1 VIARS
6 TLGRRFVGRTDDLAF
21 LLARHLE
28 AARLRARAVLV
39 TGPPGIGKSRLLR
52 EMRAALFHRRVRV
65 VESSCL
71 AIARRPYA
79 PILEILSDIDPEAAA
94 RSLRAANQREQ
105 LDILC
110 EGLLRF
116 AQRQTLVAVI
126 EDLHWADAATLELLE
141 YLTNRI
147 RKVRLFLVLSAR
159 LDASS
164 SPRLARLAAN
174 DLVDRLELEP
184 LGPDDCVAFVED
196 ALAGREL
203 PAAGRAR
210 VMRIAEGNPFYIE
223 ELLKTTLERGQPS
236 VPASLGAALLERA
249 STLDERSRAIVEAA
263 AVLGA
268 DFDVATLAAT
278 SAVSRPHAVDA
289 LLAASDLQML
299 EERGPDHYAF
309 RHALTREALYASV
322 PSVRA
327 VALHASALAAYRENP
342 KTPVERLAYHAW
354 FARDFIAAA
363 QYAEDAGVTAVRAYA
378 YEDAIAQF
386 DRALAALEAV
396 PERDAES
403 RVRAYDRRARAHIAA
418 GSNAAA
424 FDDYVAAAE
433 LLADTDAR
441 EREAQMRVGAGIQA
455 YRNGDPSARVVLET
469 MLARLPAHERAAATR
484 LHVGLAQLNA
494 NVYRS
499 ADAHRHLAFVDE
511 AVVAERPELAYA
523 LASVRAIVAYI
534 DGDVATYAG
543 AFDAWLAAA
552 RAIEGEPDVP
562 LVHYNGGMYF
572 SILGLHARALETFAR
587 GLEISRV
594 RHDRMAESATNG
606 MAAMAYLAV
615 GDLASVR
622 RCVEAVYEL
631 ATDGK
636 IARAHAAAWGSLAA
650 PHLGDDLMLARCV
663 DTAAL
668 EPFAEPMCAA
678 GYAPW
683 LVHRGASGE
692 ARALLHRAIVQLER
706 PRGLYNTIFAVARYG
721 DASDLPIARAHLER
735 VAVASPDVVEAPGVA
750 FFDAIVAHREGHLGE
765 ATRHASEAARGF
777 GRLGHP
783 LLQAQAFE
791 IAGAIDDA
799 IEAYRR
805 CGAVADVERLGS
817 LTTPGAVASLPV
829 TALEEVPREL
839 TTREREIASL
849 VASGATNRTIG
860 ERLDCSPKTVEKHL
874 ATIFR
879 KVGVASRVRLAAWV
893 LERSKRD
900 VPLELPSVRH

>member
-6 TLGRRFVGRTDDLAF
+6 TLGRRFVGRSDDLAF
-21 LLARHLE
+21 LLSRELE
-28 AARLRARAVLV
+28 AARLRARTVLV
-39 TGPPGIGKSRLLR
+39 TGPAGIGKSRLLR
-52 EMRAALFHRRVRV
+52 EMRSALFHRRVRV
-65 VESSCL
+65 AESSCL

-79 PILEILSDIDPEAAA
+79 PILEILNDIDPEAAS
-94 RSLRAANQREQ
+94 RSLRSANQREQ

-116 AQRQTLVAVI
+116 AERQTLVAVV

-141 YLTNRI
+141 YLTNRL
-147 RKVRLFLVLSAR
+147 RKVRLFLVLTAR
-159 LDASS
+159 FDSTS

-174 DLVDRLELEP
+174 DLVDRLELAP
-184 LGPDDCVAFVED
+184 LGSDDAAAFVED
-196 ALAGREL
+196 ALSGREL

-210 VMRIAEGNPFYIE
+210 VIRIAEGNPFYIE

-249 STLDERSRAIVEAA
+249 SALDQRSRSIVEAA
-263 AVLGA
+263 AVLGL
-268 DFDVATLAAT
+268 DFDVASLALT
-278 SAVSRPHAVDA
+278 SGASRGEAIEA

-299 EERGPDHYAF
+299 EERGPDRYAF
-309 RHALTREALYASV
+309 RHALTREALYASL

-327 VALHASALAAYRENP
+327 ASLHAAALAAYRGNE
-342 KTPVERLAYHAW
+342 KTSVERLAYHAW
-354 FARDFIAAA
+354 FARDFAAA
-363 QYAEDAGVTAVRAYA
+363 ARYAEEAGDIALRAYA

-386 DRALAALEAV
+386 ERALAALEAV
-396 PERDAES
+396 PGVAVEA
-403 RVRAYDRRARAHIAA
+403 RVRVYERRAVAHIAA

-433 LLADTDAR
+433 LLAHSDAR
-441 EREAQMRVGAGIQA
+441 EREAQMRVSAAIQA
-455 YRNGDPSARVVLET
+455 YRNGDGSARSALEA
-469 MLARLPAHERAAATR
+469 MLAHLPAHEIAAATR

-499 ADAHRHLAFVDE
+499 AAAREHLARADE
-511 AVVAERPELAYA
+511 AVAAERPALAYA
-523 LASVRAIVAYI
+523 LASVRAVVAYI
-534 DGDVATYAG
+534 DGEAAIYAR

-552 RAIEGEPDVP
+552 RAIDGEPDVP

-572 SILGLHARALETFAR
+572 SILGMHERALETFAR
-587 GLEISRV
+587 GLEISR
-594 RHDRMAESATNG
+594 RRSDRMAESATNA

-622 RCVEAVYEL
+622 RCVDAVYEL

-663 DTAAL
+663 DIGSL

-683 LVHRGASGE
+683 LARRGASAE
-692 ARALLHRAIVQLER
+692 ARALLHRAIVALER
-706 PRGLYNTIFAVARYG
+706 PRGLYHTIFAVARYG
-721 DASDLPIARAHLER
+721 DAADLPIARAHLER
-735 VAVASPDVVEAPGVA
+735 VAALSRDVVEAPGLA
-750 FFDAIVAHREGHLGE
+750 FFDALVAVRDGRTHD

-777 GRLGHP
+777 ARLGHP
-783 LLQAQAFE
+783 LLEAQALE
-791 IAGAIDDA
+791 LAGAIGDA
-799 IEAYRR
+799 LAAYRR
-805 CGAVADVERLGS
+805 CGAVADVRRLGS
-817 LTTPGAVASLPV
+817 PSEPPALASLP
-829 TALEEVPREL
+829 TAGSGDATHALSA
-839 TTREREIASL
+839 REREIASL
-849 VASGATNRTIG
+849 VASGATNRSIG

-879 KVGVASRVRLAAWV
+879 KVGVASRVQLTAWV
-893 LERSKRD
+893 LDRAKDVVPRD
-900 VPLELPSVRH
+900 LPSVRH